1 VEQPQIL
8 GFTLSRTDPARL
20 HVVVEQT
27 VRGVL
32 DLPELVAGAPQLL
45 AGEASLGRAVRWVHV
60 AEIADVA
67 SLLRGGELILTTG
80 VAWPASA
87 TRLRRHI
94 KELADVG
101 VAGVVLELGRRYQ
114 EVPAVVVEVAEREQL
129 PLVAL
134 RQEISFV
141 TVTERV
147 HRLLLDAREE
157 RLAFANAAHEAFTSL
172 SVRAASAQEV
182 LDRLRELAASP
193 VVLEDL
199 AHRAVA
205 HAATS
210 GEAAELLRDWH
221 RRSRTESEGWLVTS
235 VGPQD
240 QRWGRLVLPRPSTE
254 RRAEQQMLLERA
266 AEAITISHLVE
277 RDRMSLEQQANK
289 GLLDDLLRGQLSD
302 DLARERAHALGFRTA
317 GRSFVGVRLSS
328 PSTRRLAPVQ
338 RQQRIRQ
345 LAAAADEARRAA
357 RLPALVSAGDS
368 DDALLVLITDQAGA
382 TNAQLERL
390 ADAVEAALA
399 SRAWDD
405 PHVLAVGRPVGE
417 LTDARLSLDDARR
430 VAEVVRAA
438 PTPAGRRVVRIDDLG
453 LAGLL
458 STVRD
463 DPRWIAFA
471 EAQLAPLLE
480 HDARRGS
487 DLEALLLAYVET
499 GGNKSALAR
508 VAHLSRPSVYQRLEL
523 IEQLLQLDLGDASTV
538 SALHVALLLRRLQP
552 PTE

>member
-1 VEQPQIL
+1 MEHTVGGIL
-8 GFTLSRTDPARL
+8 A
-20 HVVVEQT
+20 
-27 VRGVL
+27 
-32 DLPELVAGAPQLL
+32 LPELAAGEPRLVAGA
-45 AGEASLGRAVRWVHV
+45 ASLDRAVRWVHV

-67 SLLRGGELILTTG
+67 PLLRGGELILTTG
-80 VAWPASA
+80 VAWPTSDKK
-87 TRLRRHI
+87 LRRHI
-94 KELADVG
+94 EELAEVG

-114 EVPAVVVEVAEREQL
+114 QVPQVVVDVAEAMQL
-129 PLVAL
+129 PVVELH
-134 RQEISFV
+134 REISFV
-141 TVTERV
+141 AVTERV

-157 RLAFANAAHEAFTSL
+157 RLAFANAAHETFTSL

-182 LDRLRELAASP
+182 LDRLRELAATP

-210 GEAAELLRDWH
+210 GEGAELLRDWQ
-221 RRSRTESEGWLVTS
+221 RRSRTESDEWLLTA

-240 QRWGRLVLPRPSTE
+240 QRWGRLVLPRPSAD

-289 GLLDDLLRGQLSD
+289 GLLDDLLRGQLSGE
-302 DLARERAHALGFRTA
+302 LARERAHALGFRTA

-328 PSTRRLAPVQ
+328 PSARRLPPVKAE
-338 RQQRIRQ
+338 QRIRQ

-368 DDALLVLITDQAGA
+368 DDALLLLITDAAGA
-382 TNAQLERL
+382 TSAQLDRL
-390 ADAVEAALA
+390 ADAVEAALT
-399 SRAWDD
+399 SRAWGD
-405 PHVLAVGRPVGE
+405 PHVLAVGRPVSE
-417 LTDARLSLDDARR
+417 LVDARLSLDDARR
-430 VAEVVRAA
+430 VAEVVRAD
-438 PTPAGRRVVRIDDLG
+438 PAVSARRVVRIDDLG
-453 LAGLL
+453 LTGLL

-480 HDARRGS
+480 HDARRGT
-487 DLEALLLAYVET
+487 DLEGLLLAYVET

-508 VAHLSRPSVYQRLEL
+508 VAHLSRPSVYQRLDL
-523 IEQLLQLDLGDASTV
+523 IQQLLQLDLGDASTV
-538 SALHVALLLRRLQP
+538 GALHVALLLRRLQP
-552 PTE
+552 PTD